1 MSFIHQFLD
10 ITDSLPRKIVRL
22 LKLLKE
28 TENLSSELKTNLQKK
43 REQYLHNLR
52 DKTSKK
58 NVTLKTLKMLQK
70 ELLSLSD
77 YKLEL
82 IKEIKYMI
90 DTSFLSNLSPIIK
103 EGQKEVQD
111 QLLSNNMNKINIP
124 ISYTNTN
131 KIILDDDKKISEIK
145 TVDTEL
151 TTGTSFN
158 KLLSKKKVG
167 LETIKKQK
175 MIYL

>member
-103 EGQKEVQD
+103 EGQKEV
-111 QLLSNNMNKINIP
+111 
-124 ISYTNTN
+124 
-131 KIILDDDKKISEIK
+131 
-145 TVDTEL
+145 
-151 TTGTSFN
+151 
-158 KLLSKKKVG
+158 
-167 LETIKKQK
+167 
-175 MIYL
+175 